1 MTDTAA
7 VLRSLHE
14 PIVVAAFSGWSDAG
28 AAASDA
34 VEHLAETYHARQVF
48 AVDPDDFYDFQMTR
62 PVVTQDG
69 GEPQLT
75 WPTTEVMVTRIGG
88 RDVILIAGPE
98 PSYRWD
104 AFCRMVS
111 EVLRP
116 AEPTLTIMLGA
127 LLADVLHNRPL
138 PSSVTSHN
146 TELQR
151 EHGLIPSGYEGP
163 TGITGILAHRL
174 EFGGIPV
181 ASAWVSVPHYVA
193 SAPNPKATLSLLK
206 HVEDISGLKL
216 QLGDLPELAR
226 AWERS
231 ANEVAESDPAIS
243 EYVTALAEEQ
253 DEAEL
258 PEASGDA
265 IAAEFERYL
274 RRREA

>member
-1 MTDTAA
+1 MNTSS
-7 VLRSLHE
+7 VLRELHE

-34 VEHLAETYHARQVF
+34 LDHLAETYHAEQVF
-48 AVDPDDFYDFQMTR
+48 AVDPDDFYDFQVTR
-62 PVVTQDG
+62 PVVTREA
-69 GEPQLT
+69 GEPRFT
-75 WPTTEVMVTRIGG
+75 WPTTEVMVCRIGG

-104 AFCRMVS
+104 GFCRLITELVGS
-111 EVLRP
+111 AKPKLAVV
-116 AEPTLTIMLGA
+116 LGA

-138 PSSVTSHN
+138 PSAVTSHHPA
-146 TELQR
+146 LQR
-151 EHGLIPSGYEGP
+151 EHGLISSNYEGP
-163 TGITGILAHRL
+163 TGITGILSHRL
-174 EFGGIPV
+174 EVAGVPV

-193 SAPNPKATLSLLK
+193 SAPNPKATLTLLK

-216 QLGDLPELAR
+216 DMADLPELAR

-243 EYVTALAEEQ
+243 EYVAALAEEQ

-274 RRREA
+274 RRREG

>member
-1 MTDTAA
+1 MVNPSS

-28 AAASDA
+28 TAASDA
-34 VEHLAETYHARQVF
+34 VDHLAETYNAEQVF
-48 AVDPDDFYDFQMTR
+48 ALDPDDFYDFQVTR
-62 PVVTQDG
+62 PVVTRSG
-69 GEPQLT
+69 GEARFT
-75 WPTTEVMVTRIGG
+75 WPTTEVMATRIAD
-88 RDVILIAGPE
+88 RDVILVAGPE

-104 AFCRMVS
+104 GFCR
-111 EVLRP
+111 VLTEMLAPARP
-116 AEPTLTIMLGA
+116 KLALMLGA

-138 PSSVTSHN
+138 PSSVTSQN
-146 TELQR
+146 PDLQR
-151 EHGLIPSGYEGP
+151 AHGLIGSDYEGP
-163 TGITGILAHRL
+163 TGITGIFSHRL
-174 EFGGIPV
+174 ELAGIPV

-193 SAPNPKATLSLLK
+193 STPNPKAALTLLR
-206 HVEDISGLKL
+206 HVEDISELHL
-216 QLGDLPELAR
+216 DLADLPELAR

-243 EYVTALAEEQ
+243 EYVAALAEEQ

-258 PEASGDA
+258 PQASGDA